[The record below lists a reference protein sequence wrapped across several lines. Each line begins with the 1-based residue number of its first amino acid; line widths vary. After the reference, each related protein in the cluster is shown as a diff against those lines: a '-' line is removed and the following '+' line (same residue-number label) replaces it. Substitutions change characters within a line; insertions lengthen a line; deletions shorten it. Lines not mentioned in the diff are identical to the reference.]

1 MQTGAISSSWLIL
14 SLPLTE
20 SSRWPLTPCTALG
33 SCCNSLKRNIISG
46 IINVNIPLPFFSY
59 IGYYGVALMSK
70 SYVVLYGS
78 LAAHLCQFLFLG
90 FVENPR
96 EFFSLWFFLQCECL
110 LIFLFFFFC
119 PRYSWYPDID
129 KIYNSV
135 THEKSNLKK
144 QRAILYEGPSAYFR
158 RDLMVFKNFDP
169 FRAGDI
175 FTVMILAYAVATY
188 LMNLPT
194 WFYVV

>member
-1 MQTGAISSSWLIL
+1 MAPHPMYSIGFVHFLGLKNKKANKKQLCRLIKNA
-14 SLPLTE
+14 
-20 SSRWPLTPCTALG
+20 TAL
-33 SCCNSLKRNIISG
+33 
-46 IINVNIPLPFFSY
+46 PFSSY
-59 IGYYGVALMSK
+59 IGYYGVSLMSK

-96 EFFSLWFFLQCECL
+96 EFTSLVLCIHFYCAWPQPSSLSFFRFVP
-110 LIFLFFFFC
+110 IKK
-119 PRYSWYPDID
+119 DIN

-169 FRAGDI
+169 FRAGDL
-175 FTVMILAYAVATY
+175 FTVMILAYSVATY
-188 LMNLPT
+188 LMNMPT

>member
-1 MQTGAISSSWLIL
+1 VVHVVPHRFFFLLFI
-14 SLPLTE
+14 P
-20 SSRWPLTPCTALG
+20 G
-33 SCCNSLKRNIISG
+33 SCY
-46 IINVNIPLPFFSY
+46 FWD
-59 IGYYGVALMSK
+59 A
-70 SYVVLYGS
+70 
-78 LAAHLCQFLFLG
+78 
-90 FVENPR
+90 
-96 EFFSLWFFLQCECL
+96 
-110 LIFLFFFFC
+110 
-119 PRYSWYPDID
+119 DID

-175 FTVMILAYAVATY
+175 FTIMILAYAVAIY

>member
-1 MQTGAISSSWLIL
+1 MAVLLLTCASSCSSALLRIL
-14 SLPLTE
+14 VS
-20 SSRWPLTPCTALG
+20 
-33 SCCNSLKRNIISG
+33 
-46 IINVNIPLPFFSY
+46 FS
-59 IGYYGVALMSK
+59 
-70 SYVVLYGS
+70 
-78 LAAHLCQFLFLG
+78 FLF
-90 FVENPR
+90 PR
-96 EFFSLWFFLQCECL
+96 DFLWCTWFL
-110 LIFLFFFFC
+110 IVSFFFFLFPAGSC
-119 PRYSWYPDID
+119 YFWDADID

-175 FTVMILAYAVATY
+175 FTIMILAYAVAIY